1 MVFKRTEVALPVQTK
16 AFLWPITDTTMLFS
30 PFRSTHTPPPVSS
43 LLLTQNVISPKDRKG
58 LRLRDTRA
66 RAVRNVCIVWDY
78 AIKKLPS
85 CPAPCDSAP
94 PPPESSC
101 SGSSYQRFLL
111 KYTFPNTFRTA
122 RARVS
127 CNLNAE
133 RNQVGMQTILSSF
146 NLQVLGWN

>member
-1 MVFKRTEVALPVQTK
+1 MALPVQTK

-66 RAVRNVCIVWDY
+66 RAVRNVLYVLYGIMLSKSFRHALHLVTAHLHRQNQVAQVLRTRD
-78 AIKKLPS
+78 
-85 CPAPCDSAP
+85 
-94 PPPESSC
+94 
-101 SGSSYQRFLL
+101 FLL

-122 RARVS
+122 RTRVS

-133 RNQVGMQTILSSF
+133 GNQVGMQTILSSF